1 MTTVRQ
7 VEGRSAPD
15 TPGAGGRRRRRRA
28 LTPYLM
34 TLPGV
39 LWLLTFF
46 AVPLFFML
54 SFTFYEGSI
63 ELGYTFDS
71 AWIQTY
77 RDAFGSYDT
86 QIVRSL
92 IYGLIVTVSTLI
104 VSFPAMY
111 WIATRGGRRK
121 HLYLLLILLPFFTPF
136 VIRILSWKFVL
147 ADQGILL
154 GTLKDFGILSDDAQL
169 LATPFAVLAGM
180 FYDFLP
186 FMALPL
192 YVALER
198 LDPSLL
204 EASSD
209 LYAGRRQ
216 TFLKVTLPLALPGV
230 FGGSLL
236 TFIPSVGDFIHAELL
251 GSPETTM
258 IGNIIQ
264 RLLLVNGDFPTSAAL
279 AFFLITGI
287 LIGVVGYARA
297 LGTEELTG

>member
-1 MTTVRQ
+1 
-7 VEGRSAPD
+7 
-15 TPGAGGRRRRRRA
+15 
-28 LTPYLM
+28 M

-39 LWLLTFF
+39 LWLLIFF
-46 AVPLFFML
+46 AAPLFVML
-54 SFTFYEGSI
+54 SFTLYEGSI
-63 ELGYTFDS
+63 ELGYVFNPDWTT
-71 AWIQTY
+71 TY
-77 RDAFGSYDT
+77 ADALGSYDT
-86 QIVRSL
+86 QIIRSVL
-92 IYGLIVTVSTLI
+92 YGLVVTLSTLL

-111 WIATRGGRRK
+111 WIATRGGKRK
-121 HLYLLLILLPFFTPF
+121 NLYLLLILLPFFTPF

-154 GTLKDFGILSDDAQL
+154 GTLKDIGLLPADYHA

-198 LDPSLL
+198 LDPALL

-209 LYAGRRQ
+209 LYATRRE
-216 TFLKVTLPLALPGV
+216 TFLRVTLPLALPGV
-230 FGGSLL
+230 FAGSLL

-251 GSPETTM
+251 GGPEQTM
-258 IGNIIQ
+258 VGNVIQ
-264 RLLLVNGDFPTSAAL
+264 RLLLVNGDFPTATAL
-279 AFFLITGI
+279 ALLLIVGI
-287 LIGVVGYARA
+287 LIGIFAYARA